1 MSNTS
6 LTTTTTNTIVSSL
19 SDFVEIKD
27 EKVFTTSRII
37 AEKFGKEHCNVIRDI
52 ENLIKTM
59 TQVIEKQA
67 ELKIEAS
74 EVIENPIDYFIEDE
88 YMTEGQDRTYK
99 QYLITEK
106 GAMLLTMGFTGT
118 RALMVKTQFIKEF
131 TRMKN
136 ILNNPA
142 GVIAESGSID
152 AMVAFGLANQ
162 RYINTLISA
171 KQEQLLLTQ
180 QKEQA
185 EQERD
190 AAEELVGDVMQ
201 DPTTYSATEIA
212 KDLGLKSAQKLN
224 KWLQDIGFHYKQ
236 GKKWLPYA
244 KYSDQGLV
252 DLKLEDTGYGFKVKT
267 EKFTN
272 KGKMWILEKWKG
284 LQC

>member
-1 MSNTS
+1 MSNELTIFNNDKFGNIRVQKDEDGEPLFCLADVCRALDIIDPSSVSRQVISEFGIPVLKTGMVLRPDGSYIHANFITEQQLYFVMNRSDKPNAKPFRMWVNTKVLPSIRKTGSYS
-6 LTTTTTNTIVSSL
+6 LTKSNMDIAIYSEDPLERGEAIV
-19 SDFVEIKD
+19 
-27 EKVFTTSRII
+27 
-37 AEKFGKEHCNVIRDI
+37 
-52 ENLIKTM
+52 
-59 TQVIEKQA
+59 
-67 ELKIEAS
+67 
-74 EVIENPIDYFIEDE
+74 
-88 YMTEGQDRTYK
+88 
-99 QYLITEK
+99 
-106 GAMLLTMGFTGT
+106 AML
-118 RALMVKTQFIKEF
+118 KEE
-131 TRMKN
+131 R
-136 ILNNPA
+136 
-142 GVIAESGSID
+142 
-152 AMVAFGLANQ
+152 
-162 RYINTLISA
+162 A
-171 KQEQLLLTQ
+171 KQLVLTQ

-252 DLKLEDTGYGFKVKT
+252 DLKLEDTKHGFKVKT

>member
-1 MSNTS
+1 MANE
-6 LTTTTTNTIVSSL
+6 LTITNLSSL

-27 EKVFTTSRII
+27 EEVFTTSRIV
-37 AEKFGKEHCNVIRDI
+37 AEKFGKDHYHVMETIEDIITNQKVIDPDFRG
-52 ENLIKTM
+52 N
-59 TQVIEKQA
+59 
-67 ELKIEAS
+67 EL
-74 EVIENPIDYFIEDE
+74 FIEDT
-88 YMTEGQDRTYK
+88 YIDSIGRTLK
-99 QYLITEK
+99 QYLITES
-106 GAMLLTMGFTGT
+106 GAMLLIMGFTGT

-136 ILNNPA
+136 IINNPS

>member
-1 MSNTS
+1 MTNTN
-6 LTTTTTNTIVSSL
+6 LTTTTTNTIVSNL

-27 EKVFTTSRII
+27 EEVFTTSRIV
-37 AEKFGKEHCNVIRDI
+37 AEKFGKEHCNVIKAIEQIINDVENNLVDI
-52 ENLIKTM
+52 GVKNN
-59 TQVIEKQA
+59 VS
-67 ELKIEAS
+67 EL
-74 EVIENPIDYFIEDE
+74 FIED
-88 YMTEGQDRTYK
+88 TYIDSKGEMRK
-99 QYLITEK
+99 QYLITES
-106 GAMLLTMGFTGT
+106 GAMLLIMGFTGT

-136 ILNNPA
+136 IINNPS

-252 DLKLEDTGYGFKVKT
+252 DLKLEDTKHGFKVKT